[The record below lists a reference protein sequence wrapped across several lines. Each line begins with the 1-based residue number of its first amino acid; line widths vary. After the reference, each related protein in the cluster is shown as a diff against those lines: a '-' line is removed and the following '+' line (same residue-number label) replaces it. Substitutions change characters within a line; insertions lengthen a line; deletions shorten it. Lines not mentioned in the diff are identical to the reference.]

1 MDWPTTADDVLCF
14 AKGNVFQGISHLVLH
29 VLRQVT
35 HVGNV
40 RALSEPTCQTSSQ
53 QSPPRGSSP
62 RSPGCSTFAFSLVY
76 DKNSYKS
83 IVEVPKVNQRHI
95 ALKIRFSILVE
106 RTFLTLSIGIAP
118 PSRIGSYWLLQVD
131 LYESP
136 ALL

>member
-14 AKGNVFQGISHLVLH
+14 AKGNGFQGISHLVLY

-40 RALSEPTCQTSSQ
+40 RALSEPTCHTSSEQ
-53 QSPPRGSSP
+53 PPRRGSSQ
-62 RSPGCSTFAFSLVY
+62 RSPGCSTFAFSLVFEN
-76 DKNSYKS
+76 NSYKS

-106 RTFLTLSIGIAP
+106 PTFLTLSLGIVP
-118 PSRIGSYWLLQVD
+118 PSRNGSY
-131 LYESP
+131 
-136 ALL
+136 